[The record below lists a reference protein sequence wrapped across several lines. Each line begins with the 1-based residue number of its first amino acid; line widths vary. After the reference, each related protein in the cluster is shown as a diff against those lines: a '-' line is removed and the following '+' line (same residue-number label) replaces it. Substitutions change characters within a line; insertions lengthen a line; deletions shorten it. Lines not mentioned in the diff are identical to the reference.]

1 MWICCG
7 ERRSY
12 VEKPRRL
19 SWGMFSAVTDRPGK
33 KGKRMG
39 RSMHI
44 LMYRWKAYN
53 YRDIEQTFLLLGYT
67 VDNIEQELGSYD
79 VSPEFERVIEEKIRG
94 THYDMVFTVN
104 YFPLISNV
112 CERTGVKYVSW
123 TCDNPLISMYHE
135 SVFHDCNYIFTF
147 DKTNYLE
154 FRGMGVK
161 HIWYLPLAVDTERM
175 DALLGAPEEVRTA
188 GAAHEGMKTAGTVPE
203 EIETAES
210 VPAEIGKAGRR
221 KAAQDPEMQ
230 KYRGDVAFV
239 GSLYERNSYDKIKN
253 RLPEYLRGYF
263 DAVMEAQLNISGA
276 NIVEPMLTTNILEQL
291 QEYFQLEKSDGSFS
305 DLGLIF
311 QTTVLGFKIAEI
323 ERRRALIE
331 LSKHYK
337 VNVYSNSDVSD
348 LLRIQYCGSV
358 DYWSEMP
365 KVFRMSKIN
374 LNFTIPNIKSGIPLR
389 IWDVL
394 GCGGFLL
401 TNYQAEIP
409 YYFNE
414 GEDLVCFD
422 GLEDLCEKVGYYL
435 EHEEE
440 RKRIAWNGYR
450 KVREKHS
457 YIERIRTILDT
468 VACEDAK

>member
-1 MWICCG
+1 
-7 ERRSY
+7 
-12 VEKPRRL
+12 
-19 SWGMFSAVTDRPGK
+19 
-33 KGKRMG
+33 
-39 RSMHI
+39 MHI

-53 YRDIEQTFLLLGYT
+53 YRDIEQTFLLLGHT

-112 CERTGVKYVSW
+112 CERTGVKYISW

-135 SVFHDCNYIFTF
+135 SVFHACNYIFTF

-175 DALLGAPEEVRTA
+175 DALLGAPE
-188 GAAHEGMKTAGTVPE
+188 KPE
-203 EIETAES
+203 
-210 VPAEIGKAGRR
+210 RR
-221 KAAQDPEMQ
+221 NATQDSEMR

-291 QEYFQLEKSDGSFS
+291 QEYFQLEKSEGSFS

-409 YYFNE
+409 YYFKE

-457 YIERIRTILDT
+457 YIERIHTILDT

>member
-1 MWICCG
+1 
-7 ERRSY
+7 
-12 VEKPRRL
+12 
-19 SWGMFSAVTDRPGK
+19 
-33 KGKRMG
+33 
-39 RSMHI
+39 MHI

-53 YRDIEQTFLLLGYT
+53 YRDIEQTFLLLGHT

-135 SVFHDCNYIFTF
+135 SVFHACNYIFTF

-175 DALLGAPEEVRTA
+175 DALLGAPE
-188 GAAHEGMKTAGTVPE
+188 KPE
-203 EIETAES
+203 
-210 VPAEIGKAGRR
+210 RR
-221 KAAQDPEMQ
+221 NATQDSEMR

-291 QEYFQLEKSDGSFS
+291 QEYFQLEKSEGSFS

-331 LSKHYK
+331 LSKHYR

-409 YYFNE
+409 YYFKE

>member
-1 MWICCG
+1 
-7 ERRSY
+7 
-12 VEKPRRL
+12 
-19 SWGMFSAVTDRPGK
+19 
-33 KGKRMG
+33 
-39 RSMHI
+39 MHI

-53 YRDIEQTFLLLGYT
+53 YRDIEQTFLLLGHT

-135 SVFHDCNYIFTF
+135 SVFHACNYIFTF

-175 DALLGAPEEVRTA
+175 DALLGAPE
-188 GAAHEGMKTAGTVPE
+188 KPE
-203 EIETAES
+203 
-210 VPAEIGKAGRR
+210 RR
-221 KAAQDPEMQ
+221 NATQDSEMR

-291 QEYFQLEKSDGSFS
+291 QEYFQLEKSEGSFS

-331 LSKHYK
+331 LSKHYR

-374 LNFTIPNIKSGIPLR
+374 LNFTIPNIKRGIPLR

-409 YYFNE
+409 YYFKE

-422 GLEDLCEKVGYYL
+422 SLEDLCEKVGYYL

-457 YIERIRTILDT
+457 YIERIRTILLMCDKE
-468 VACEDAK
+468 VIEV

>member
-1 MWICCG
+1 
-7 ERRSY
+7 
-12 VEKPRRL
+12 
-19 SWGMFSAVTDRPGK
+19 
-33 KGKRMG
+33 
-39 RSMHI
+39 MHI

-53 YRDIEQTFLLLGYT
+53 YRDIEQTFLLLGHT

-175 DALLGAPEEVRTA
+175 DALLGAPE
-188 GAAHEGMKTAGTVPE
+188 KPE
-203 EIETAES
+203 
-210 VPAEIGKAGRR
+210 RR
-221 KAAQDPEMQ
+221 NATQDSEMR

-291 QEYFQLEKSDGSFS
+291 QEYFQLEKSEGSFS

-409 YYFNE
+409 YYFKE

-468 VACEDAK
+468 VAGEDAK

>member
-1 MWICCG
+1 
-7 ERRSY
+7 
-12 VEKPRRL
+12 
-19 SWGMFSAVTDRPGK
+19 
-33 KGKRMG
+33 
-39 RSMHI
+39 MHI

-53 YRDIEQTFLLLGYT
+53 YRDIEQTFLLLGHT

-79 VSPEFERVIEEKIRG
+79 VSPGFERVIEEKIRG

-175 DALLGAPEEVRTA
+175 DALLGAPEEI
-188 GAAHEGMKTAGTVPE
+188 G
-203 EIETAES
+203 TAES
-210 VPAEIGKAGRR
+210 VLVEIGKAGRR
-221 KAAQDPEMQ
+221 KAAQDTEMQ

-409 YYFNE
+409 YYFKE

-457 YIERIRTILDT
+457 YIERIHTILDT
-468 VACEDAK
+468 VACEGAK

>member
-1 MWICCG
+1 
-7 ERRSY
+7 
-12 VEKPRRL
+12 
-19 SWGMFSAVTDRPGK
+19 
-33 KGKRMG
+33 
-39 RSMHI
+39 MHI

-53 YRDIEQTFLLLGYT
+53 YRDIEQTFLLLGHT

-154 FRGMGVK
+154 FREMGVK

-175 DALLGAPEEVRTA
+175 DALLG
-188 GAAHEGMKTAGTVPE
+188 VPE
-203 EIETAES
+203 E
-210 VPAEIGKAGRR
+210 AGRR
-221 KAAQDPEMQ
+221 KAAQDTEMQ

-291 QEYFQLEKSDGSFS
+291 QEYFQLEKSEGSFS

-409 YYFNE
+409 YYFKE

-440 RKRIAWNGYR
+440 RKRIAWNGYH

-468 VACEDAK
+468 VAGEDAK

>member
-1 MWICCG
+1 
-7 ERRSY
+7 
-12 VEKPRRL
+12 
-19 SWGMFSAVTDRPGK
+19 
-33 KGKRMG
+33 
-39 RSMHI
+39 MHI

-53 YRDIEQTFLLLGYT
+53 YRDIEQTFLLLGHT

-175 DALLGAPEEVRTA
+175 DALLGAPE
-188 GAAHEGMKTAGTVPE
+188 KPE
-203 EIETAES
+203 
-210 VPAEIGKAGRR
+210 RR
-221 KAAQDPEMQ
+221 NATQDSEMR

-291 QEYFQLEKSDGSFS
+291 QEYFQLEKSEGSFS

-409 YYFNE
+409 YYFKE

-457 YIERIRTILDT
+457 YIERIHTILDT

>member
-1 MWICCG
+1 
-7 ERRSY
+7 
-12 VEKPRRL
+12 
-19 SWGMFSAVTDRPGK
+19 
-33 KGKRMG
+33 
-39 RSMHI
+39 MHI

-53 YRDIEQTFLLLGYT
+53 YRDIEQTFLLLGHT

-154 FRGMGVK
+154 FREMGVK

-175 DALLGAPEEVRTA
+175 DALLGVPEEV
-188 GAAHEGMKTAGTVPE
+188 
-203 EIETAES
+203 
-210 VPAEIGKAGRR
+210 GRW
-221 KAAQDPEMQ
+221 KVAQDPEMQ

-291 QEYFQLEKSDGSFS
+291 QEYFQLEKSEGSFS

-331 LSKHYK
+331 LSKHYR

-409 YYFNE
+409 YYFKE

-435 EHEEE
+435 EQEEE
-440 RKRIAWNGYR
+440 RKRIAWNGYH

-457 YIERIRTILDT
+457 YIERIHTILDT
-468 VACEDAK
+468 VAGEDAK

>member
-1 MWICCG
+1 
-7 ERRSY
+7 
-12 VEKPRRL
+12 
-19 SWGMFSAVTDRPGK
+19 
-33 KGKRMG
+33 
-39 RSMHI
+39 
-44 LMYRWKAYN
+44 MYRWKAYN
-53 YRDIEQTFLLLGYT
+53 YRDIEQTFLLLGHT

-135 SVFHDCNYIFTF
+135 SVFHACNYIFTF

-175 DALLGAPEEVRTA
+175 DALLGAPE
-188 GAAHEGMKTAGTVPE
+188 KPE
-203 EIETAES
+203 
-210 VPAEIGKAGRR
+210 RR
-221 KAAQDPEMQ
+221 NATQDSEMR

-291 QEYFQLEKSDGSFS
+291 QEYFQLEKSEGSFS

-331 LSKHYK
+331 LSKHYR

-409 YYFNE
+409 YYFKE

-440 RKRIAWNGYR
+440 RKRIAWNGYH

-457 YIERIRTILDT
+457 YIERIHTILDT
-468 VACEDAK
+468 VAGEDAK

>member
-1 MWICCG
+1 
-7 ERRSY
+7 
-12 VEKPRRL
+12 
-19 SWGMFSAVTDRPGK
+19 
-33 KGKRMG
+33 
-39 RSMHI
+39 MHI

-53 YRDIEQTFLLLGYT
+53 YRDIEQTFLLLGHT

-135 SVFHDCNYIFTF
+135 SVFHACNYIFTF

-175 DALLGAPEEVRTA
+175 DALLGAPE
-188 GAAHEGMKTAGTVPE
+188 KPE
-203 EIETAES
+203 
-210 VPAEIGKAGRR
+210 RR
-221 KAAQDPEMQ
+221 NATQDSEMR

-291 QEYFQLEKSDGSFS
+291 QEYFQLEKSEVSFS

-409 YYFNE
+409 YYFKE

-422 GLEDLCEKVGYYL
+422 SLEDLCEKVGYYL

-457 YIERIRTILDT
+457 YIERIHTILDT

>member
-1 MWICCG
+1 
-7 ERRSY
+7 
-12 VEKPRRL
+12 
-19 SWGMFSAVTDRPGK
+19 
-33 KGKRMG
+33 
-39 RSMHI
+39 MHI

-53 YRDIEQTFLLLGYT
+53 YRDIEQTFLLLGHT

-135 SVFHDCNYIFTF
+135 SVFHACNYIFTF

-175 DALLGAPEEVRTA
+175 DALLGAPEE
-188 GAAHEGMKTAGTVPE
+188 
-203 EIETAES
+203 
-210 VPAEIGKAGRR
+210 AGRW
-221 KAAQDPEMQ
+221 KAAQDPEMR

-291 QEYFQLEKSDGSFS
+291 QEYFQLEKSEGSFS

-331 LSKHYK
+331 LSKHYR

-409 YYFNE
+409 YYFKE

-422 GLEDLCEKVGYYL
+422 SLEDLCEKVGYYL

-468 VACEDAK
+468 VAGEDAK

>member
-1 MWICCG
+1 
-7 ERRSY
+7 
-12 VEKPRRL
+12 
-19 SWGMFSAVTDRPGK
+19 
-33 KGKRMG
+33 
-39 RSMHI
+39 MHI

-53 YRDIEQTFLLLGYT
+53 YRDIEQTFLLLGHT

-175 DALLGAPEEVRTA
+175 DALLGAPE
-188 GAAHEGMKTAGTVPE
+188 KPE
-203 EIETAES
+203 
-210 VPAEIGKAGRR
+210 RR
-221 KAAQDPEMQ
+221 NATQDSEMR

-239 GSLYERNSYDKIKN
+239 GSLYERNSYDKIKS

-291 QEYFQLEKSDGSFS
+291 QEYFQLEKSEGSFS

-409 YYFNE
+409 YYFKE

-468 VACEDAK
+468 VAGEDAK

>member
-1 MWICCG
+1 
-7 ERRSY
+7 
-12 VEKPRRL
+12 
-19 SWGMFSAVTDRPGK
+19 
-33 KGKRMG
+33 
-39 RSMHI
+39 MHI

-53 YRDIEQTFLLLGYT
+53 YRDIEQTFLLLGHT

-175 DALLGAPEEVRTA
+175 DALLG
-188 GAAHEGMKTAGTVPE
+188 VPE
-203 EIETAES
+203 E
-210 VPAEIGKAGRR
+210 AGRR
-221 KAAQDPEMQ
+221 KAAQDTEMQ

-291 QEYFQLEKSDGSFS
+291 QEYFQLEKSEGSFS

-409 YYFNE
+409 YYFKE

-440 RKRIAWNGYR
+440 RKRIAWNGYH

-457 YIERIRTILDT
+457 YIERIHTILDT
-468 VACEDAK
+468 VAGEDAK

>member
-1 MWICCG
+1 
-7 ERRSY
+7 
-12 VEKPRRL
+12 
-19 SWGMFSAVTDRPGK
+19 
-33 KGKRMG
+33 
-39 RSMHI
+39 MHI

-53 YRDIEQTFLLLGYT
+53 YRDIEQTFLLLGHT

-175 DALLGAPEEVRTA
+175 DALLGAPEE
-188 GAAHEGMKTAGTVPE
+188 
-203 EIETAES
+203 
-210 VPAEIGKAGRR
+210 AGRW

-291 QEYFQLEKSDGSFS
+291 QEYFQLEKSEGSFS

-409 YYFNE
+409 YYFKE

-457 YIERIRTILDT
+457 YIERIHTILDT

>member
-19 SWGMFSAVTDRPGK
+19 SCGMFSAVTDRPGK

-53 YRDIEQTFLLLGYT
+53 YRDIEQTFLLLGHT

-112 CERTGVKYVSW
+112 CERTGVNYVSW

-175 DALLGAPEEVRTA
+175 DALLGAPEET
-188 GAAHEGMKTAGTVPE
+188 
-203 EIETAES
+203 
-210 VPAEIGKAGRR
+210 GRR

-239 GSLYERNSYDKIKN
+239 GSLYERNSYDKIKS

-291 QEYFQLEKSDGSFS
+291 QEYFQLEKSEGSFS

-409 YYFNE
+409 YYFKE

-468 VACEDAK
+468 VAGEDTK

>member
-1 MWICCG
+1 
-7 ERRSY
+7 
-12 VEKPRRL
+12 
-19 SWGMFSAVTDRPGK
+19 
-33 KGKRMG
+33 
-39 RSMHI
+39 MHI

-53 YRDIEQTFLLLGYT
+53 YRDIEQTFLLLGHT

-175 DALLGAPEEVRTA
+175 DALLGAPEEAGTVGDGETGSAPEEA
-188 GAAHEGMKTAGTVPE
+188 GAAGVTHEGMKTAGNAPE
-203 EIETAES
+203 EFGTAES

-221 KAAQDPEMQ
+221 KVTQDPEMQ

-291 QEYFQLEKSDGSFS
+291 QEYFQLEKSEGSFS

-409 YYFNE
+409 YYFKE

-468 VACEDAK
+468 VACEDVK

>member
-1 MWICCG
+1 
-7 ERRSY
+7 
-12 VEKPRRL
+12 
-19 SWGMFSAVTDRPGK
+19 
-33 KGKRMG
+33 
-39 RSMHI
+39 MHI

-53 YRDIEQTFLLLGYT
+53 YRDIEQTFLLLGHT

-112 CERTGVKYVSW
+112 CERTGVNYVSW

-135 SVFHDCNYIFTF
+135 SVFHACNYIFTF

-175 DALLGAPEEVRTA
+175 DALLGAPE
-188 GAAHEGMKTAGTVPE
+188 K
-203 EIETAES
+203 AERWK
-210 VPAEIGKAGRR
+210 V
-221 KAAQDPEMQ
+221 AQDPEMQ

-291 QEYFQLEKSDGSFS
+291 QEYFQLEKSEGSFS

-331 LSKHYK
+331 LSKHYR

-409 YYFNE
+409 YYFKE

-468 VACEDAK
+468 VAGEDTK

>member
-1 MWICCG
+1 
-7 ERRSY
+7 
-12 VEKPRRL
+12 
-19 SWGMFSAVTDRPGK
+19 
-33 KGKRMG
+33 
-39 RSMHI
+39 MHI

-53 YRDIEQTFLLLGYT
+53 YRDIEQTFLLLGHT

-135 SVFHDCNYIFTF
+135 SVFHACNYIFTF

-175 DALLGAPEEVRTA
+175 DALLGAPE
-188 GAAHEGMKTAGTVPE
+188 KPE
-203 EIETAES
+203 
-210 VPAEIGKAGRR
+210 RR
-221 KAAQDPEMQ
+221 NATQDSEMR

-291 QEYFQLEKSDGSFS
+291 QEYFQLEKSEGSFS

-331 LSKHYK
+331 LSKHYR

-409 YYFNE
+409 YYFKE

-440 RKRIAWNGYR
+440 RKQIAWNGYR

-468 VACEDAK
+468 VAGEDAK

>member
-1 MWICCG
+1 
-7 ERRSY
+7 
-12 VEKPRRL
+12 
-19 SWGMFSAVTDRPGK
+19 
-33 KGKRMG
+33 
-39 RSMHI
+39 MHI

-53 YRDIEQTFLLLGYT
+53 YRDIEQTFLLLGHT

-175 DALLGAPEEVRTA
+175 DALLGVPEEV
-188 GAAHEGMKTAGTVPE
+188 
-203 EIETAES
+203 
-210 VPAEIGKAGRR
+210 GRW
-221 KAAQDPEMQ
+221 KVAQDPEMQ

-239 GSLYERNSYDKIKN
+239 GSLYERNSYDKIKS

-291 QEYFQLEKSDGSFS
+291 QEYFQLEKSEGSFS

-409 YYFNE
+409 YYFKE

-422 GLEDLCEKVGYYL
+422 SLEDLCEKVGYYL

-468 VACEDAK
+468 VAGEDAK

>member
-1 MWICCG
+1 
-7 ERRSY
+7 
-12 VEKPRRL
+12 
-19 SWGMFSAVTDRPGK
+19 
-33 KGKRMG
+33 
-39 RSMHI
+39 MHI

-53 YRDIEQTFLLLGYT
+53 YRDIEQTFLLLGHT

-135 SVFHDCNYIFTF
+135 SVFHACNYIFTF

-175 DALLGAPEEVRTA
+175 DALLG
-188 GAAHEGMKTAGTVPE
+188 VPE
-203 EIETAES
+203 KPE
-210 VPAEIGKAGRR
+210 RR
-221 KAAQDPEMQ
+221 NATQDSEMR

-291 QEYFQLEKSDGSFS
+291 QEYFQLEKSEGSFS

-409 YYFNE
+409 YYFKE

-457 YIERIRTILDT
+457 YIERIHTILDT

>member
-1 MWICCG
+1 
-7 ERRSY
+7 
-12 VEKPRRL
+12 
-19 SWGMFSAVTDRPGK
+19 
-33 KGKRMG
+33 
-39 RSMHI
+39 MHI

-53 YRDIEQTFLLLGYT
+53 YRDIEQTFLLLGHT

-112 CERTGVKYVSW
+112 CERTGVNYVSW

-175 DALLGAPEEVRTA
+175 DALLGAPEEDGTTGIVRK
-188 GAAHEGMKTAGTVPE
+188 GMKTAGTVPE
-203 EIETAES
+203 GTGE
-210 VPAEIGKAGRR
+210 AGRR

-291 QEYFQLEKSDGSFS
+291 QEYFQLEKSEGSFS

-409 YYFNE
+409 YYFKE

-468 VACEDAK
+468 VAGEDAK

>member
-1 MWICCG
+1 
-7 ERRSY
+7 
-12 VEKPRRL
+12 
-19 SWGMFSAVTDRPGK
+19 
-33 KGKRMG
+33 
-39 RSMHI
+39 MHI

-53 YRDIEQTFLLLGYT
+53 YRDIEQTFLLLGHT

-135 SVFHDCNYIFTF
+135 SVFLGCNYIFTF

-175 DALLGAPEEVRTA
+175 DALLGAPE
-188 GAAHEGMKTAGTVPE
+188 
-203 EIETAES
+203 
-210 VPAEIGKAGRR
+210 RR
-221 KAAQDPEMQ
+221 NATQDSEMR

-239 GSLYERNSYDKIKN
+239 GSFYERNSYDKIKN

-291 QEYFQLEKSDGSFS
+291 QEYFQLEKSEGSFS

-331 LSKHYK
+331 LSKHYR

-409 YYFNE
+409 YYFKE

-457 YIERIRTILDT
+457 YIERIHTILDT

>member
-1 MWICCG
+1 
-7 ERRSY
+7 
-12 VEKPRRL
+12 
-19 SWGMFSAVTDRPGK
+19 
-33 KGKRMG
+33 
-39 RSMHI
+39 MHI

-53 YRDIEQTFLLLGYT
+53 YRDIEQTFLLLGHT

-135 SVFHDCNYIFTF
+135 SVFHACNYIFTF

-175 DALLGAPEEVRTA
+175 DALLGAPE
-188 GAAHEGMKTAGTVPE
+188 KPE
-203 EIETAES
+203 
-210 VPAEIGKAGRR
+210 RR
-221 KAAQDPEMQ
+221 NATQDSEMR

-291 QEYFQLEKSDGSFS
+291 QEYFQLEKSEGSFS

-348 LLRIQYCGSV
+348 LLRIQYCGAV

-409 YYFNE
+409 YYFKE

-422 GLEDLCEKVGYYL
+422 SLEDLCEKVGYYL

>member
-1 MWICCG
+1 
-7 ERRSY
+7 
-12 VEKPRRL
+12 
-19 SWGMFSAVTDRPGK
+19 
-33 KGKRMG
+33 
-39 RSMHI
+39 MHI

-53 YRDIEQTFLLLGYT
+53 YRDIEQTFLLLGHT

-175 DALLGAPEEVRTA
+175 DALLGAPE
-188 GAAHEGMKTAGTVPE
+188 
-203 EIETAES
+203 
-210 VPAEIGKAGRR
+210 KAGRR
-221 KAAQDPEMQ
+221 KVAQDPEMQ

-291 QEYFQLEKSDGSFS
+291 QEYFQLEKSEGSFS

-409 YYFNE
+409 YYFKE

-440 RKRIAWNGYR
+440 RKRIAWNGYH

-457 YIERIRTILDT
+457 YIERIHTILDT
-468 VACEDAK
+468 VAGEDAK

>member
-19 SWGMFSAVTDRPGK
+19 SCGMFSAVTDRPGK

-53 YRDIEQTFLLLGYT
+53 YRDIEQTFLLLGHT

-135 SVFHDCNYIFTF
+135 SVFHACNYIFTF

-175 DALLGAPEEVRTA
+175 DALLGAPE
-188 GAAHEGMKTAGTVPE
+188 KPE
-203 EIETAES
+203 
-210 VPAEIGKAGRR
+210 RR
-221 KAAQDPEMQ
+221 NATQDSEMR

-291 QEYFQLEKSDGSFS
+291 QEYFQLEKSEGSFS

-331 LSKHYK
+331 LSKHYR

-409 YYFNE
+409 YYFKE

-422 GLEDLCEKVGYYL
+422 SLEDLCEKVGYYL

>member
-1 MWICCG
+1 
-7 ERRSY
+7 
-12 VEKPRRL
+12 
-19 SWGMFSAVTDRPGK
+19 
-33 KGKRMG
+33 
-39 RSMHI
+39 MHI

-53 YRDIEQTFLLLGYT
+53 YRDIEQTFLLLGHT

-135 SVFHDCNYIFTF
+135 SVFHACNYIFTF

-175 DALLGAPEEVRTA
+175 DALLGAPE
-188 GAAHEGMKTAGTVPE
+188 KPE
-203 EIETAES
+203 
-210 VPAEIGKAGRR
+210 RR
-221 KAAQDPEMQ
+221 NATQDSEMR

-291 QEYFQLEKSDGSFS
+291 QEYFQLEKSEGSFS

-409 YYFNE
+409 YYFKE

-457 YIERIRTILDT
+457 YIERIHPILDT

>member
-1 MWICCG
+1 
-7 ERRSY
+7 
-12 VEKPRRL
+12 
-19 SWGMFSAVTDRPGK
+19 
-33 KGKRMG
+33 
-39 RSMHI
+39 MHI

-53 YRDIEQTFLLLGYT
+53 YRDIEQTFLLLGHT

-112 CERTGVKYVSW
+112 CERTGVNYVSW

-175 DALLGAPEEVRTA
+175 DALLGAPEE
-188 GAAHEGMKTAGTVPE
+188 
-203 EIETAES
+203 
-210 VPAEIGKAGRR
+210 AGRR
-221 KAAQDPEMQ
+221 NATQDSKMR

-291 QEYFQLEKSDGSFS
+291 QEYFQLEKSEGSFS

-409 YYFNE
+409 YYFKE

-422 GLEDLCEKVGYYL
+422 SLEDLCEKVGYYL

-468 VACEDAK
+468 VAGEAAK